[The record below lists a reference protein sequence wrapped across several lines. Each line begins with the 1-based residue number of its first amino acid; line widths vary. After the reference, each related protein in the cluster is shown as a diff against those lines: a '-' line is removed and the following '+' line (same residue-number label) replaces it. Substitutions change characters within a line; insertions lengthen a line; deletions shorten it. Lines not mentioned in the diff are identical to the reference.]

1 MSYSYRKAIY
11 VISFAAAAIA
21 SLAAFYQ
28 FKNTKVPPF
37 VPTNEWQEVLP
48 GQAVPKV
55 FSCFG
60 GLYGIGTEDPNGL

>member
-1 MSYSYRKAIY
+1 MNYSYRKAIY
-11 VISFAAAAIA
+11 LISFAAAVIA

-55 FSCFG
+55 FSCF
-60 GLYGIGTEDPNGL
+60 

>member
-1 MSYSYRKAIY
+1 MTYSYRKVIY